1 MMVDILMATYNGE
14 AFVEEQI
21 RSIISQSYTDWRLLI
36 RDDGSDDNTLSILHS
51 LAQEDHRIQIITDLD
66 THLGVAHNFIHLL
79 SYSSAPYC
87 MFCDQ
92 DDIWLP
98 NKIHKM
104 LSEIHN
110 LDNTI
115 PQVVYSNAY
124 LWSAQQGIIANRN
137 TLTYPTTLRQ
147 MLFLNTGIQGAA
159 AIFNRQICD
168 LLSQP
173 LSAYAMHD
181 HVLLL
186 VGICFGQVHY
196 IHQPLMYY
204 RQHNKNLTGNAPGSM
219 WNKFLQLH
227 KNRHITVVSREHYN
241 GVKAFYEHFQ
251 QLLHKEDKLILEHY
265 LLLPNYNFLK
275 RLSEVS
281 KAHFQLFNSTSLL
294 LAKMCIRRYI

>member
-36 RDDGSDDNTLSILHS
+36 RDDESDDNTLSILQS

-110 LDNTI
+110 LNNTI

-159 AIFNRQICD
+159 AIFNRRICD

-181 HVLLL
+181 HALLL

-204 RQHNKNLTGNAPGSM
+204 RQHNNNLTGNTPRSM
-219 WNKFLQLH
+219 WNKLLLLR
-227 KNRHITVVSREHYN
+227 KNSHITIVSREHYN
-241 GVKAFYEHFQ
+241 GVKAFYTHFQ
-251 QLLHKEDKLILEHY
+251 HHLKQDDKQILE
-265 LLLPNYNFLK
+265 LFLTLPSYHSARRVL
-275 RLSEVS
+275 EII

>member
-1 MMVDILMATYNGE
+1 MVDILMTTYNGE

-21 RSIISQSYTDWRLLI
+21 RSIISQSYSDWRLLI
-36 RDDGSDDNTLSILHS
+36 RDDGSEDNTATIIQSF
-51 LAQEDHRIQIITDLD
+51 AQTDYRIQIITHPN
-66 THLGVAHNFIHLL
+66 THLGVAQNFMHLV
-79 SYSSAPYC
+79 SCSSAPYC

-92 DDIWLP
+92 DDVWLP
-98 NKIHKM
+98 NKVEKMVSHIHQ
-104 LSEIHN
+104 
-110 LDNTI
+110 LDNNI

-124 LWSAQQGIIANRN
+124 LWSPEQGIIADRN
-137 TLTYPTTLRQ
+137 TLTYPTTLQQ

-159 AIFNRQICD
+159 AIFNRPMCD
-168 LLSQP
+168 LLRQP
-173 LSAYAMHD
+173 LSTYAMHD
-181 HVLLL
+181 HALLL
-186 VGICFGQVHY
+186 AGICFGQVHY

-204 RQHNKNLTGNAPGSM
+204 RQHNNNLTGNAPGSM

-251 QLLHKEDKLILEHY
+251 QLLHKEEKLILEHY

-281 KAHFQLFNSTSLL
+281 KARFQLFDSTLLL